1 MRFWF
6 FIAIVAFWIVVA
18 FLSCR
23 ASTSAAEGFP
33 PNEIDADGGYV
44 RVTLP
49 CGCGGMIVYVP
60 GSCECF
66 DKKFYPDVA
75 KVLDDVYAW
84 VEKNG
89 SEGSQKLI
97 GKYET
102 ITLTCGCR
110 LHVYIPKSSGCLGK
124 KSPELEKLLGELY
137 RIVKQHEDADGSN

>member
-1 MRFWF
+1 MK
-6 FIAIVAFWIVVA
+6 FWILIAVLCL
-18 FLSCR
+18 LSCTPME
-23 ASTSAAEGFP
+23 AVFP
-33 PNEIDADGGYV
+33 AQEIDADGDYV
-44 RVTLP
+44 SVTLP
-49 CGCGGMIVYVP
+49 CDCGDVLVYVP

-75 KVLDDVYAW
+75 KALDDLYAW
-84 VEKNG
+84 AETSGSAKNK
-89 SEGSQKLI
+89 KLI

-137 RIVKQHEDADGSN
+137 RIVKQHEDTDASK